1 MDYIMKV
8 GDLVKAT
15 DVVACR
21 GKVGLVIEIC
31 QGDVLVKWADGGGYG
46 RGRWHR
52 KSFLR
57 RLK

>member
-1 MDYIMKV
+1 MKV

-31 QGDVLVKWADGGGYG
+31 QGDVLVKWPDWDPPG

-57 RLK
+57 RIK

>member
-1 MDYIMKV
+1 MQV

-15 DVVACR
+15 DVVAYR

-31 QGDVLVKWADGGGYG
+31 QGDVLVAWVGCDAGYG